1 MSNTASN
8 ISEISISNPPA
19 KKWPEQSKIANIS
32 PKKPIKKKA
41 KIELSPEAKKIA
53 EAQDRAM
60 IEEFMRLRQ
69 VTKCAPQ
76 WAPGSVVS
84 NLFGSDS

>member
-8 ISEISISNPPA
+8 LAEISISPEN
-19 KKWPEQSKIANIS
+19 KKWPEQSNIANIN
-32 PKKPIKKKA
+32 PKKPIKKKSRV
-41 KIELSPEAKKIA
+41 ELSPEAKKIA

-60 IEEFMRLRQ
+60 IEEYMRVRQ
-69 VTKCAPQ
+69 VTKYPPH

-84 NLFGSDS
+84 NLFGNDG